1 MAVGLDRAAEQRD
14 WSAGMFRGV
23 REDLIPP
30 NGAYDIT
37 NGLLDNTALV
47 YKRGGSTYRSSAPFG
62 TWIPF
67 IWDGFLTGGIQRT
80 LIASSS
86 AFGVLNADGT
96 VTSLGGSGLLAPA
109 RGTVLNGIL
118 YIGGGTTYDGTTL
131 GTASSVAP
139 HYGVAGNR
147 LWAGS
152 QDTVRFSDLNATGG
166 STTAFNTN
174 DFHQMPEGVQV
185 RGLHGLR
192 NAIAVFTTG
201 GVWIISNVGFDLVD
215 ASGNVQ
221 HRIDQFSRDIIIW
234 QDTGLAAWEGG
245 LVVPALD
252 GVWLMR
258 YGVSSDVPA
267 PFEPISGPI
276 QQLYRDYVSLGYTP
290 GLATVYRG
298 HYILPIMN
306 GSSQV
311 DVLVCRLDAPGRPW
325 TRLSGFGARIVSYAV
340 RLNPTLRK
348 PELIG
353 GSSAA
358 GRVLTLQ
365 YFEPS
370 IVTAYDADGSV
381 APFSV
386 QLRAW
391 ATGDLTANTIA
402 KVRLA
407 YQLIDPANV
416 NPTIT
421 LTQLSSSPVRGGT
434 EWGMFD
440 WGTVDWGQAS
450 ISTVPGVAPEDAGAL
465 SPYTWHIARKER
477 YGRFKFDCTAAAGY
491 LTLRYVEMFVRSTGR
506 R

>member
-1 MAVGLDRAAEQRD
+1 MAVGLDRAALQRD
-14 WSAGMFRGV
+14 FSAGMFRGV

-30 NGAYDIT
+30 NGVYDAT
-37 NGLLDNTALV
+37 NGLLDNTGLI
-47 YKRGGSTYRSSAPFG
+47 YKRGGSTYRSSAAFG
-62 TWIPF
+62 SWIPF
-67 IWDGFLTGGIQRT
+67 IWDGFLTGGVQRT
-80 LIASSS
+80 LIANT
-86 AFGVLNADGT
+86 ADFGLLNADGT
-96 VTSLGGSGLLAPA
+96 VTNLAGAGLPAPA

-118 YIGGGTTYDGTTL
+118 YIGGGVTYDGTTL
-131 GTASSVAP
+131 GTASSVASY
-139 HYGVAGNR
+139 YGVAGNR
-147 LWAGS
+147 LFAG
-152 QDTVRFSDLNATGG
+152 QGDTIRFSDITAAGAATTTFNA
-166 STTAFNTN
+166 N
-174 DFHQMPEGVQV
+174 DYHQVPEGVQV

-221 HRIDQFSRDIIIW
+221 HRIDQYSRDVIIW

-258 YGVSSDVPA
+258 YGVSSDAVA
-267 PFEPISGPI
+267 PFERISDPI
-276 QQLYRDYVSLGYTP
+276 QQLYRDYVSLGYAP

-298 HYILPIMN
+298 HYILPIFN
-306 GSSQV
+306 GQAHI
-311 DVLVCRLDAPGRPW
+311 DTLVCRLDAPGRPW
-325 TRLSGFGARIVSYAV
+325 TRLSGFGAKIAAYTV

-353 GSSAA
+353 GSSDV

-370 IVTAYDADGSV
+370 NNAAYDADGSV
-381 APFSV
+381 PPWST
-386 QLRAW
+386 QLRSLP
-391 ATGDLTANTIA
+391 TGDLNPNTIT

-407 YQLIDPANV
+407 YQLVDPGTV

-421 LTQLSSSPVRGGT
+421 LTQLSSSQVRGGT

-440 WGTVDWGQAS
+440 WGTADWGEAS
-450 ISTVPGVAPEDAGAL
+450 IAALSGAAPEDAGGL
-465 SPYTWHIARKER
+465 KPYTWHVARKER
-477 YGRFKFDCTAAAGY
+477 YGRFKFDCTAAVGY
-491 LTLRYVEMFVRSTGR
+491 LTLRYVEMFVRSDGR